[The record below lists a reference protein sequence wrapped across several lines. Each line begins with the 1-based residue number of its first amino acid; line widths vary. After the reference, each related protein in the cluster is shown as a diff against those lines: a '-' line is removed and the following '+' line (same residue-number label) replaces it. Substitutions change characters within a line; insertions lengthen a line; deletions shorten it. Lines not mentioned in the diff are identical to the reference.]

1 MTEAEAI
8 RKGYRA
14 EGRIDCLMTPNHK
27 LTNVIKGR
35 IIEDLQMN
43 PAEVSMRF
51 SDGSTMHV
59 KVMESNSPPLKNGA
73 RIRAVSEQSVKVIIS
88 CEDESQIVLTLAD
101 PGSSVTVRDAN
112 GKIEYL
118 AKMKLPRGDHS
129 YRGKDTH
136 LLRDSAGLLE

>member
-1 MTEAEAI
+1 MI
-8 RKGYRA
+8 
-14 EGRIDCLMTPNHK
+14 PNRK

-73 RIRAVSEQSVKVIIS
+73 RIRAVAEQSVNFVLS

-118 AKMKLPRGDHS
+118 G
-129 YRGKDTH
+129 
-136 LLRDSAGLLE
+136 

>member
-1 MTEAEAI
+1 
-8 RKGYRA
+8 
-14 EGRIDCLMTPNHK
+14 MTPNRK

-51 SDGSTMHV
+51 SDGSTMRV

-73 RIRAVSEQSVKVIIS
+73 RIRAVTEQSVKFIVS
-88 CEDESQIVLTLAD
+88 CEDESQIALTLAD

-118 AKMKLPRGDHS
+118 G
-129 YRGKDTH
+129 
-136 LLRDSAGLLE
+136 

>member
-1 MTEAEAI
+1 
-8 RKGYRA
+8 
-14 EGRIDCLMTPNHK
+14 MTPNHK

-59 KVMESNSPPLKNGA
+59 KVMESNSPPLKNVA
-73 RIRAVSEQSVKVIIS
+73 RIRAVSEKSVKFTVS
-88 CEDESQIVLTLAD
+88 CEDESQNRSD
-101 PGSSVTVRDAN
+101 PGRPGSSVTVRDAD

-118 AKMKLPRGDHS
+118 G
-129 YRGKDTH
+129 
-136 LLRDSAGLLE
+136 

>member
-1 MTEAEAI
+1 MI
-8 RKGYRA
+8 
-14 EGRIDCLMTPNHK
+14 PNHK

-35 IIEDLQMN
+35 IVEDLQMN

-51 SDGSTMHV
+51 SDGSSMRV

-73 RIRAVSEQSVKVIIS
+73 RIRAVSEKLVKFIVS

-101 PGSSVTVRDAN
+101 PGSSVTVRAAD

-118 AKMKLPRGDHS
+118 G
-129 YRGKDTH
+129 
-136 LLRDSAGLLE
+136 